1 MAWFLLLD
9 YNVTVKVDFPY
20 WEINQSEY
28 RGHFIMQCYEYQMK
42 LAQIYTVVTLVN
54 PEFERDDF
62 LLSDILADVGV
73 DTIEELL
80 NIDQSTIIQIAGPYI
95 KNFNKA
101 A

>member
-1 MAWFLLLD
+1 
-9 YNVTVKVDFPY
+9 
-20 WEINQSEY
+20 
-28 RGHFIMQCYEYQMK
+28 MQCYEYQMK

>member
-1 MAWFLLLD
+1 
-9 YNVTVKVDFPY
+9 
-20 WEINQSEY
+20 
-28 RGHFIMQCYEYQMK
+28 MQCYEYQMM
-42 LAQIYTVVTLVN
+42 LAHIYTVVTLVN